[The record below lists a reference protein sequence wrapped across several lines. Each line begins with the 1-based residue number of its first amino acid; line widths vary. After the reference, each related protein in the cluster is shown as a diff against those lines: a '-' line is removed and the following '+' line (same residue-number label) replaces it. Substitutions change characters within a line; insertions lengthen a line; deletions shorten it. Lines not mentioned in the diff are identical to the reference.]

1 MGISLPTRYVALLR
15 AINVGGRNV
24 KMDRLREIFVGLGFE
39 NVETYI
45 ASGNVLFTAVAG
57 SVGELESAIELAL
70 GEQLGFGV
78 PTFVADGPRI
88 ITAARRAP
96 FDGRWATDGMAHHIG
111 ALKRPPTEA
120 ERARVAALQTAADE
134 FEFHDLELYWL
145 CHTRSSDSKITPIKL
160 EKALGQPTTL
170 RNRNTLSALAERLAG

>member
-120 ERARVAALQTAADE
+120 ERARVAALQPPLMSLSFTISSCIGSVTPDR
-134 FEFHDLELYWL
+134 LIRRSR
-145 CHTRSSDSKITPIKL
+145 RSSSK
-160 EKALGQPTTL
+160 
-170 RNRNTLSALAERLAG
+170 RRLANRPR